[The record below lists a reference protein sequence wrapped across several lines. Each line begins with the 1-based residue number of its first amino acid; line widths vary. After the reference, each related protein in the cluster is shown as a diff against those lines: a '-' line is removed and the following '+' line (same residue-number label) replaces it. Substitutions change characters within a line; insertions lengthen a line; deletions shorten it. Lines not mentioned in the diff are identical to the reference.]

1 VLECM
6 LGCRAAACLP
16 ACLGGGQGGITGCLR
31 YSFHT
36 LITCTLLPLPPAS
49 LPAWP
54 QDACFV
60 LELVKQEQGKPKSM
74 HFT

>member
-1 VLECM
+1 MPAWLAVKEALHADAS
-6 LGCRAAACLP
+6 LTLP
-16 ACLGGGQGGITGCLR
+16 AFL
-31 YSFHT
+31 
-36 LITCTLLPLPPAS
+36 PAS
-49 LPAWP
+49 GCLPAWP